1 MDRIDPTKAA
11 AVWQR
16 VHSSAPPS
24 RSAQALLTLIH
35 DELADGTLYQ
45 QLARHFTGARST
57 QLLQMAKQEF
67 SHAACL
73 KGMYQLIAGEK
84 ADVPAPKLAPDT
96 PEAILRRCYGREMHC
111 LAQYEAHSTDPDYGG
126 VFTQLAKQEQEHCRQ
141 LLEILGQFK

>member
-67 SHAACL
+67 SHAPVGC
-73 KGMYQLIAGEK
+73 GDNYQ
-84 ADVPAPKLAPDT
+84 
-96 PEAILRRCYGREMHC
+96 RRC
-111 LAQYEAHSTDPDYGG
+111 QNNSNNP
-126 VFTQLAKQEQEHCRQ
+126 QQ
-141 LLEILGQFK
+141 

>member
-1 MDRIDPTKAA
+1 MFPVQPRKA
-11 AVWQR
+11 QGQQK
-16 VHSSAPPS
+16 PS
-24 RSAQALLTLIH
+24 CRANH
-35 DELADGTLYQ
+35 G
-45 QLARHFTGARST
+45 
-57 QLLQMAKQEF
+57 KQEF